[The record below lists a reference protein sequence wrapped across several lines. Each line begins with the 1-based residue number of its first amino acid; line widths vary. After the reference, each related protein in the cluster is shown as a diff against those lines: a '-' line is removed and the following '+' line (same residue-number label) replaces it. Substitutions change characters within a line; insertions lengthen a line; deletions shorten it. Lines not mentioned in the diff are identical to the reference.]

1 MAEKK
6 LKRFQKKNFLVLFA
20 IAFFA
25 PKIFAQD
32 SAQTLQ
38 SDLNSPSEIQNE
50 ISSSDSSEN
59 DAEEIQVSE
68 TQTKSSRRKNRE
80 EKKSASA
87 QSSSKENEKSDEEKD
102 EKTLI
107 TIMNALVSGNKKD
120 EANGDDL
127 LTFEGNVKISV
138 EKGAVKT
145 IISADKVSFNRAR
158 EMLFA
163 EGAVQLE
170 QTEKNGST
178 QTVTSDTLLFNTA
191 TLEGVFDHS
200 RVVRADSNALNLP
213 SGSKISV
220 SSDIFARDDSGTIAF
235 KNGRLTFC
243 DENENPHWTIKA
255 SRIWLLP
262 GNEFAFLNGLVYVG
276 VVPVFYL
283 PAFYYPKDELIFN
296 PVFGYRNRAGL
307 YFQTT
312 TYLYGRKPLEKDDD
326 SDKDEGNVLG
336 DYFSLIK
343 PTKLMDQ
350 VREGLILHNL
360 DTEYKGETSNYL
372 KLMVDWYTN
381 LGLSAGVDGAY
392 KPKNS
397 SAPNVEASLVF
408 GFSNSV
414 FQEESSSIY
423 LPYGKSGE
431 VYKDKSNF
439 MGLEM
444 PFRYKGGV
452 KISGSVPFTYSLDLP
467 IYSDPFFNYDFGD
480 RSETMDW
487 FSYLLDG
494 PMQENS
500 TKTEQE
506 KYDAAKITS
515 FNWNGSLSYSA
526 KLPETIKPYLNT
538 LSISTFN
545 STINFSEKSA
555 NFGSETTDEDG
566 WRNVTPTRRFFYP
579 STITPLKTSLKI
591 EGTIFSTSIKK
602 DSKNSSDKNLALDL
616 NVPEIF
622 AEKSDEEENSESEEN
637 KNPENQ
643 EKSEVAESFL
653 DEESLLPALDFSGP
667 SISEVTLF
675 SYNLGYSINPD
686 FTSQISYASEPLNT
700 AEDFDWKRLKSS
712 YVQVKSPVA
721 LNQSLSF
728 RNNFL
733 GMTNS
738 VKLDPLYQTHPYISD
753 KTDEGGYSENSKKN
767 LQETDYKA
775 SYLNL
780 TNDNSI
786 SFKPFVYYPNFKDTS
801 ISWNTSIKIV
811 RTEFIGDAENPEWDY
826 LTVDWTDADSIT
838 SHTLNATFAANELSD
853 KFSQSLVFTATLP
866 PQVDKYYA
874 TLNLKFPHV
883 SLSAETGISQT
894 SLTDDTWKKEPF
906 KQSAS
911 FDFFN
916 SQLKITESYN
926 YDLEEKYSDSLKVAL
941 SYKGLQAAY
950 TMRYTTP
957 YDFNEEEGWVAQS
970 EKKFVPYSASLAY
983 TASGKSFK
991 FWKNRIELIPGI
1003 STSVVFDFVRPT
1015 NSYFIFSPSITFRIH
1030 KAFYLKFSS
1039 TSRNDVIYRY
1049 FQAAM
1054 GNPGRLPGE
1063 TNVFVDLL
1071 NGFRFDNEDLRKS
1084 SGFKLKSFELTMTH
1098 DLHDWDF
1105 NCRIKIEP
1113 RLITK
1118 GSSKYYDFSPLFTL
1132 SVVWRPM
1139 DSFKTKIED
1148 KYGELILNGSDDD
1161 N

>member
-1 MAEKK
+1 MKK
-6 LKRFQKKNFLVLFA
+6 YFFLALLA
-20 IAFFA
+20 LAFFA
-25 PKIFAQD
+25 PMAYAQD
-32 SAQTLQ
+32 SSLDAE
-38 SDLNSPSEIQNE
+38 SESSSSPE
-50 ISSSDSSEN
+50 ISNENSTEIPDEESNESSNKDSAEKDASESGGKKSRRKSRAEKKSDSAEN
-59 DAEEIQVSE
+59 VSE
-68 TQTKSSRRKNRE
+68 TPAE
-80 EKKSASA
+80 EKS
-87 QSSSKENEKSDEEKD
+87 

-163 EGAVQLE
+163 EGAVRLD

-191 TLEGVFDHS
+191 TLEGVFDNS

-220 SSDIFARDDSGTIAF
+220 YSDIFARDDSGTIAF

-243 DENENPHWTIKA
+243 DEDENPHWTIKA

-296 PVFGYRNRAGL
+296 PVFGYRNRAGF

-326 SDKDEGNVLG
+326 SDKGEGNVLG
-336 DYFSLIK
+336 DYFSLVK

-350 VREGLILHNL
+350 VREGLIMHNL
-360 DTEYKGETSNYL
+360 DTEYKGDTTDHL
-372 KLMVDWYTN
+372 KFMLDWYTN
-381 LGLSAGVDGAY
+381 LGLSMGIDAAY
-392 KPKNS
+392 KPKNN
-397 SAPNVEASLVF
+397 SAPSVEASLVF

-414 FQEESSSIY
+414 FQESSSSLY
-423 LPYGKSGE
+423 FPYGKSGE

-439 MGLEM
+439 MGIEL

-494 PMQENS
+494 PTQESS

-506 KYDAAKITS
+506 KFDAAKITS

-526 KLPETIKPYLNT
+526 KLPDIITPYLNT
-538 LSISTFN
+538 LSVSTFN

-555 NFGSETTDEDG
+555 NFDSKTPDEDG

-591 EGTIFSTSIKK
+591 EGTIFSTSVKK
-602 DSKNSSDKNLALDL
+602 DSKNSSDKKLALDL
-616 NVPEIF
+616 TAPEIF
-622 AEKSDEEENSESEEN
+622 AEESDDEENSESKTEESEEENSENKSEEN
-637 KNPENQ
+637 EE
-643 EKSEVAESFL
+643 EKKLF
-653 DEESLLPALDFSGP
+653 DEESLLPALAFSKP
-667 SISEVTLF
+667 SITEVTLF
-675 SYNLGYSINPD
+675 SYSLGYSLNPD

-700 AEDFDWKRLKSS
+700 AEDFDWNRLKSS
-712 YVQVKSPVA
+712 YIQVKSPVA

-753 KTDEGGYSENSKKN
+753 QAAEGGYSENSKKN

-780 TNDNSI
+780 MNDNSL
-786 SFKPFVYYPNFKDTS
+786 SFKPFIYYPNFKDTG

-838 SHTLNATFAANELSD
+838 SHTLNATLAANELSD

-874 TLNLKFPHV
+874 TLNLKFPHI
-883 SLSAETGISQT
+883 SLSAETGIAQK
-894 SLTDDTWKKEPF
+894 SLTDETWKKEQF

-911 FDFFN
+911 FDFFD

-926 YDLEEKYSDSLKVAL
+926 YDLEEKYSDSMKAAL

-957 YDFNEEEGWVAQS
+957 YDFDEETGWIAKD
-970 EKKFVPYSASLAY
+970 EKKFIPYSASLAY
-983 TASGKSFK
+983 TASGKNFK
-991 FWKNRIELIPGI
+991 IWKNRIELIPGI
-1003 STSVVFDFVRPT
+1003 STSIVFDFVRPT
-1015 NSYFIFSPSITFRIH
+1015 NSYFIFSPSLTFRIH

-1049 FQAAM
+1049 FQSAM

-1063 TNVFVDLL
+1063 TNLFVDLI

-1113 RLITK
+1113 RLITE

-1161 N
+1161 